1 MPRKYL
7 RPLAVGKT
15 IVQFWILAAKIKP
28 KKIKIKRKTVR
39 LQVGLATA
47 SQCKRIRTEK
57 PSGFCNFGQKK

>member
-28 KKIKIKRKTVR
+28 KKIKIKRKTVG
-39 LQVGLATA
+39 LQVGLATVCI
-47 SQCKRIRTEK
+47 SVHENSYRKTIWLL
-57 PSGFCNFGQKK
+57 